1 MKESTRNI
9 AVGLTVIMGLLILA
23 GVVFAFTGMAGF
35 LATGYKVH
43 VEMDSSHGVREGD
56 WVHLKGIRIG
66 KVTEVNFR
74 GGDPR
79 EGVTYTLRIDEE
91 YRLPGTTYLSVSTKG
106 IAGSAYLNLKT
117 DGEAIVIDGQTPD
130 YLPKDGSVTI
140 PGVGGSDSLIPD
152 EVQDALE
159 TIGTLGEEIG
169 PAMKEFAALA
179 RNLNELIGGKGATP
193 DSPDNGEPE
202 QGSDPDGAQ
211 EQETEAGLKKTL
223 ARLDRVL
230 AGMESVFA
238 DEANQENLSKSLA
251 NLAEATESA
260 RGAMQEVRKVA
271 ANVQKVVDNAGQATE
286 AVAGAAETAGDRIND
301 LSESLLTQTEN
312 LSQLLQTLHKAAVK
326 LESGQGTAGKML
338 NDADLFD
345 NLVEA
350 TSQLDKLI
358 KEMRGLVR
366 TWKESGVGVKLK

>member
-9 AVGLTVIMGLLILA
+9 AVGLTVITGLLILA

-35 LATGYKVH
+35 LATGYV
-43 VEMDSSHGVREGD
+43 VRVDMDSSNGVREGD

-66 KVTEVNFR
+66 KVTQVNFR

-79 EGVTYTLRIDEE
+79 EGVSYTLRIDKE

-106 IAGSAYLNLKT
+106 ISGSAYLNLKT
-117 DGEAIVIDGQTPD
+117 DGDPIVVDGKTPE

-140 PGVGGSDSLIPD
+140 PGVAGSESLIPD
-152 EVQDALE
+152 EVQDALA

-179 RNLNELIGGKGATP
+179 RNLNELIGGEGPTS
-193 DSPDNGEPE
+193 DSPDQADPE
-202 QGSDPDGAQ
+202 QGTPPEGA
-211 EQETEAGLKKTL
+211 EETEAGLKKTL

-230 AGMESVFA
+230 AGMENVFA
-238 DEANQENLSKSLA
+238 DEANQENLSTSLA

-260 RGAMQEVRKVA
+260 RGAMQDVRKVA
-271 ANVQKVVDNAGQATE
+271 ASVQKVVDNAGQATE
-286 AVAGAAETAGDRIND
+286 AVAGAARTAGDRIDD

-326 LESGQGTAGKML
+326 LESGEGTAGKML

-350 TSQLDKLI
+350 TAQLDKLI
-358 KEMRGLVR
+358 KEMRGLVK